1 VLWRHGQTTFNAER
15 RFQGQ
20 LDVPLNEVGRA
31 QAALAARYIAALRPS
46 EIFSSDLSRASQT
59 AATLSRL
66 TGLSVKLDPDLRER
80 AGGAWE
86 GLSDV
91 QLREEYGH
99 AYAHWTSAPASWAPP
114 GGESGDAVA
123 DRAMGALL
131 RVADSVPAGSTAV
144 VVSHGGAIG
153 LGTSRLLGIPAGLR
167 MLGTLGNCR
176 WSVLGRRD
184 GKWRLLEHNV
194 GSLPEPVAD
203 VEAQVPVEAGELGA
217 PGGGTRREE

>member
-1 VLWRHGQTTFNAER
+1 VISLVLWRHGQTTFNAER

-20 LDVPLNEVGRA
+20 LDVPLNDRGRQ
-31 QAALAARYIAALRPS
+31 QAALAARYVAAMRPGA
-46 EIFSSDLSRASQT
+46 IFSSDLSRASQT
-59 AATLSRL
+59 AAALSRL

-91 QLREEYGH
+91 QLREEYGPT
-99 AYAHWTSAPASWAPP
+99 YAHWTSAPASWAPP

-123 DRAMGALL
+123 DRALGALV

-153 LGTSRLLGIPAGLR
+153 LGTSRLLEVPAGLR
-167 MLGTLGNCR
+167 LLGTLGNCR

-194 GSLPEPVAD
+194 GVLPEPVEDA
-203 VEAQVPVEAGELGA
+203 EAEVL
-217 PGGGTRREE
+217 